1 MDVGTKHLL
10 ALVSGLSQREG
21 RQEAARALA
30 AGLGAEDLMMYIWDE
45 SVSSAL
51 PAPGFPQTLP
61 GGWRWRDFVGSCG
74 PEATSGILPWQNREV
89 AVVGFQGPCESVLV
103 LLGGAPKVDMVE
115 ALIPLLPLL
124 TAAFDRERVA
134 VLAEGSAVLAEQNA
148 QQSKILT
155 SSLEKARQALRKALV
170 DAQSASKAK
179 DRFLATLSHEL
190 RTPLTPVLLLAAAI
204 ENDPDVSQVI
214 RSDVGT
220 IRRNVELEVRL
231 IDDLLDVSRIVTGK
245 MRMRTEPVDFNRA
258 VRNAIENCQP
268 MIEGGGIVLQKRMC
282 DPLPPIFGD
291 STRIQQVLWNLV
303 RNAVKFT
310 PKGGTVSVTTESAS
324 DGGVSAVVTDSGIGI
339 DPQKLDRIFGAFEQI
354 YSETLLEAGG
364 LGLGLAISKAI
375 VDMHGGSISAYSAGL
390 GKGARFTVVFPAGT
404 GQTVAGLDQ
413 ERKAVSPDRLT
424 ARILLVEDNEDTARA
439 LRRLM
444 VRSGHEV
451 TACGSIGCALAEL
464 QKQSFD
470 LILSDLGLPDGTG
483 HELMRTAARQYGMPG
498 IAMSGYG
505 TDADL
510 QQSRAS
516 GFAEHI
522 VKPVRVELV
531 MAAIQNVLHTRQHLQ
546 NENDSEE
553 RAPRN

>member
-1 MDVGTKHLL
+1 MDVGIKQLL
-10 ALVSGLSQREG
+10 ALVSGLSKREG
-21 RQEAARALA
+21 RQAAARALA
-30 AGLGAEDLMMYIWDE
+30 TGLGAVDMMMYIWDE
-45 SVSSAL
+45 SVFSAL
-51 PAPGFPQTLP
+51 PAPGFPQTLA
-61 GGWRWRDFVGSCG
+61 GGSRWRDFVGSCK
-74 PEATSGILPWQNREV
+74 PEGNNCILPWHNKEV
-89 AVVGFQGPCESVLV
+89 SAVGFQGPCKSVLV
-103 LLGGAPKVDMVE
+103 LLGGVPKVDMVE

-134 VLAEGSAVLAEQNA
+134 VLAEGSAALAEQNA

-155 SSLEKARQALRKALV
+155 SSLEKARQALRKALA

-179 DRFLATLSHEL
+179 DQFLATLSHEL

-204 ENDPDVSQVI
+204 ESDPDVAPVI

-245 MRMRTEPVDFNRA
+245 MQMRTEPVDFNRA

-268 MIEGGGIVLQKRMC
+268 MIEGGGIVLQKRIC
-282 DPLPPIFGD
+282 DNLPHIFGD
-291 STRIQQVLWNLV
+291 STRIQQVLWNLL

-310 PKGGTVSVTTESAS
+310 PQGGTVSVATESTL

-354 YSETLLEAGG
+354 YSESLLEAGG

-390 GKGARFTVVFPAGT
+390 EKGARFTVKFPVGT
-404 GQTVAGLDQ
+404 GSTVQPPHQ
-413 ERKAVSPDRLT
+413 ERQVVGAERLS
-424 ARILLVEDNEDTARA
+424 AHILLVEDNEDTARA

-444 VRSGHEV
+444 IRSGHQV
-451 TACGSIGCALAEL
+451 TACGSIACALEEL
-464 QKQSFD
+464 KKQSFD

-483 HELMRTAARQYGMPG
+483 HELMTEARQYGMPG

-516 GFAEHI
+516 GFADHL
-522 VKPVRVELV
+522 VKPVRIEMV
-531 MAAIQNVLHTRQHLQ
+531 MAAIEKVLQNRQHLQ
-546 NENDSEE
+546 NQNPCEE